1 MAVASPEPA
10 PAGVVGVAGQPAARL
25 GQGHGEGLG
34 HGRPDPVGHRG
45 GHGQHQQP
53 GPGPPGGQPH
63 QGRRPAHAR
72 APPDQQQHPARAL
85 VQLGPGHR
93 HEPGQVGGLAHP
105 PAARLQRQADVG
117 HLQPPHLLAPGRQDM
132 AGLDRLEGHRDGG
145 PDRLAG
151 DLAGGPVHP
160 RGDVDGHHRRLGAT
174 GGRDRLGHRA
184 PGGAARPGAEQPV
197 QHQVG
202 PGQQPAGQLGGE
214 RPDPPAGRPDQGH
227 AAPPLLVQVVR
238 VAGDQRLGPGPAPGQ
253 PGQRLQGVAA
263 VVPLAGQGDHP
274 PPGHRA
280 QLADGR
286 GRDRRPGPPHQHL
299 DRGPALLGGL
309 VGRLHRRHRRERPH
323 PPAPRSNRVTTRRR
337 RAGGRGGAGPRA
349 AGRAGGG
356 GSRPGPRRARWRR
369 RCPWCRTGS
378 GASAGRPAGGPS
390 RPARR

>member
-72 APPDQQQHPARAL
+72 APPDQQQHPAGAL

-132 AGLDRLEGHRDGG
+132 AGLDRLEGHRDRG

-202 PGQQPAGQLGGE
+202 PVQQPAGQLGGE
-214 RPDPPAGRPDQGH
+214 RPDPPPGRPDQGH

-253 PGQRLQGVAA
+253 PGQRLEGVAA

-274 PPGHRA
+274 PPGHHCPA
-280 QLADGR
+280 R
-286 GRDRRPGPPHQHL
+286 GRPRPRPPPRPAPSAPRPGSRPPG
-299 DRGPALLGGL
+299 RPCRPPAPPPPS
-309 VGRLHRRHRRERPH
+309 RAASSSRPPIDPGH
-323 PPAPRSNRVTTRRR
+323 DPPAPRWRSRRR
-337 RAGGRGGAGPRA
+337 RTQGGGPGGRRG
-349 AGRAGGG
+349 
-356 GSRPGPRRARWRR
+356 
-369 RCPWCRTGS
+369 
-378 GASAGRPAGGPS
+378 
-390 RPARR
+390 